1 MARTEAP
8 NLLQFL
14 RRQAIERG
22 DVIDGQDPYR
32 QVRILLENQAVKA
45 GVSDS
50 KPFKTVESIFQPTP
64 EDLVGK

>member
-8 NLLQFL
+8 SLLKFL
-14 RRQAIERG
+14 HKQAIERG

-32 QVRILLENQAVKA
+32 QVRILLENQAAKA

-50 KPFKTVESIFQPTP
+50 KRFGVVESIYPPTQ
-64 EDLVGK
+64 EDLAGK